1 MANPLAEFTE
11 AQLAEELNGRVVNPA
26 DLRTFPPVT
35 PLSLVPE
42 QWRQTFLAKY
52 TECPRS
58 AYLYVKYNG
67 GALTHP
73 LAGGTL
79 LHRAIE
85 RFIQMLWDA
94 GETMGP
100 PEMAKDILNEVLTE
114 STDLAVSPERFDS
127 CRAMMFHMAEGLAI
141 DPDKIVCLE
150 TPIELQVGERT
161 ITGTIDF
168 AEYDPLT
175 STLTVFDWKSAFYN
189 AAKADIDDPEEEEY
203 ILTKDEW
210 PGSFQLILY
219 ALGLA
224 TGSVNGMEPL
234 EGVQN
239 FRLRQIHPRH
249 FWENEGTMA
258 YREAEISRDTLL
270 DWQLYLESV
279 VAELE
284 VAFRAWEFPA
294 IIGKHCDYCPAS
306 AECPI
311 PPAIRNYRGEVRT
324 EDDARRAA
332 ILYESLG
339 RQRKEAW
346 EALKGW
352 AKHTGSPLRFG
363 RDRLF
368 RWKKTESEKIK
379 DRVAVPGSKKKI
391 KGRDAMKEAVHRSTE
406 LGIPFEWSDFFTTSV
421 STRYLPRTLTDIELA
436 QEAAA
441 KRKATP

>member
-1 MANPLAEFTE
+1 MPNELAGFTE

-26 DLRTFPPVT
+26 DLRTFPAVT

-42 QWRQTFLAKY
+42 KWRQTFLAKY
-52 TECPRS
+52 TECPRA

-85 RFIQMLWDA
+85 RFIRHMWDEEESI
-94 GETMGP
+94 GNPET
-100 PEMAKDILNEVLTE
+100 AKDILNEVLIE

-127 CRAMMFHMAEGLAI
+127 CRGMMYHMAEGLAI
-141 DPDKIVCLE
+141 VPDNIVCLE
-150 TPIELQVGERT
+150 TPVSLQVGNRT

-168 AEYDPLT
+168 AEFDSYT
-175 STLTVFDWKSAFYN
+175 STLTVIDWKSAFYN

-219 ALGLA
+219 ALSLA
-224 TGSVNGMEPL
+224 TGSINGLEPL
-234 EGVQN
+234 SGVEN

-258 YREAEISRDTLL
+258 YREAEINRETLL

-284 VAFRAWEFPA
+284 VAFKTWTFPA

-324 EDDARRAA
+324 EADARRAA

-339 RQRKEAW
+339 RQRKEVW

-368 RWKKTESEKIK
+368 RWKKTESEKVK
-379 DRVAVPGSKKKI
+379 DKVAVPGSSKKI
-391 KGRDAMKEAVHRSTE
+391 KGKDAMKEAVHKAVE
-406 LGIPFEWSDFFTTSV
+406 LGIPFQWSDFYTTTV

-436 QEAAA
+436 QEAASQ
-441 KRKATP
+441 KKGSP